1 MQPLQ
6 PFSWGLGIGE
16 AGCRLAPES
25 HPKIEP
31 VLVEACGSSCRCP
44 GAWPLCPVA
53 LFGRAWW
60 IFTMRRARA
69 GLASARFPQ
78 DGCRWRREKRDMSKR
93 VKSGLLHGLGM
104 ILGLGRASGNV
115 VANPSHA
122 DASAGGAGGSLSH
135 RRQPGRL
142 PAWHDVV
149 RCGRVRLSRLVA
161 WSQHDWPGLRD
172 WVTAAG
178 FSPLAAVETA
188 SNRCRQCA
196 RML

>member
-1 MQPLQ
+1 MQMPGACLLCARWLFLDRRGGFLRCDV
-6 PFSWGLGIGE
+6 PGLGWQAPGFPKTGADGE
-16 AGCRLAPES
+16 ER
-25 HPKIEP
+25 
-31 VLVEACGSSCRCP
+31 
-44 GAWPLCPVA
+44 
-53 LFGRAWW
+53 
-60 IFTMRRARA
+60 
-69 GLASARFPQ
+69 
-78 DGCRWRREKRDMSKR
+78 KRTCQNVS
-93 VKSGLLHGLGM
+93 KSGLLHGLGM

-122 DASAGGAGGSLSH
+122 DASASGAGCSLSH
-135 RRQPGRL
+135 RHPERL

-149 RCGRVRLSRLVA
+149 WCGRVRLSRLVA
-161 WSQHDWPGLRD
+161 WSQHDWPCLKD